1 VRYIEFMDIDV
12 DEVRKTVLIVQVN
25 EGVKGSFNLKMSMVR
40 KKTWVGDIH
49 GVSIE

>member
-25 EGVKGSFNLKMSMVR
+25 EGVKGSFNLKMFMVR
-40 KKTWVGDIH
+40 KKTWVGDIY